1 MRIKNR
7 TIIVILVLWIT
18 LIVFINKIPNKIT
31 ESFVQKDET
40 KFLDIMN
47 SRTTLVSHV
56 CSLAYPTRK
65 ADYLRT
71 SNIYWLRN
79 QNVAYCPIFKSATS
93 TWRSHLVN
101 LLNNSYVGDSSL
113 LLDENISQP
122 IGVHEKL
129 MQLGAVK
136 PKSKEFMKFINALPE
151 KHNFTG
157 FIVVRHPFDRLVSAF
172 RDKLERNLEDPYY
185 YDNFGRHFVDKYR
198 TQAIK
203 ELGIE
208 YFDEGNNFGTPMK
221 VLNNRRPNADLPSFW
236 EFVQAIIDRYR
247 MDEHWVPIYQFC
259 SICNPTAMKGFRY
272 ILKFEQLE
280 TEEMMFLNHVKW
292 SVHGQQLRKLNANH
306 PDDLPAEKLT
316 QLYFSIL
323 SKEQI
328 FNLYQVYEL
337 DFLLFNYTFTIEDIH
352 LPSSY
357 QSIPI

>member
-1 MRIKNR
+1 MRIKIHS
-7 TIIVILVLWIT
+7 IIVILFLWLTVLIF
-18 LIVFINKIPNKIT
+18 VNQKPKKNND
-31 ESFVQKDET
+31 SFDQKDET

-47 SRTTLVSHV
+47 SRTKLVARV
-56 CSLAYPTRK
+56 CSSAYPNGVTN
-65 ADYLRT
+65 YLRT

-101 LLNNSYVGDSSL
+101 LLSYSYVGDASL
-113 LLDENISQP
+113 SIDENISQP
-122 IGVHEKL
+122 IGLHEKL
-129 MQLGAVK
+129 IQRGAVK
-136 PKSKEFMKFINALPE
+136 PKSKEFMKFINNLPQ

-157 FIVVRHPFDRLVSAF
+157 FIVVRHPFERLVSAF
-172 RDKLERNLEDPYY
+172 RDKLERYLEEPYY
-185 YDNFGRHFVDKYR
+185 YENFGRHFVDKYR

-208 YFDEGNNFGTPMK
+208 YFNKENNFGTPMK

-236 EFVQAIIDRYR
+236 EFAQAIIDRYK

-259 SICNPTAMKGFRY
+259 SICNPTAMKGFKY

-292 SVHGQQLRKLNANH
+292 DVHGEQLGKLNANH

-316 QLYFSIL
+316 QLYFSML

-328 FNLYQVYEL
+328 INLYHVYEL
-337 DFLLFNYTFTIEDIH
+337 DFSLFNYTFTIEDIH
-352 LPSSY
+352 LPNS
-357 QSIPI
+357 

>member
-1 MRIKNR
+1 MIGFN
-7 TIIVILVLWIT
+7 
-18 LIVFINKIPNKIT
+18 
-31 ESFVQKDET
+31 QK
-40 KFLDIMN
+40 FGFNQIYQSN
-47 SRTTLVSHV
+47 QSSSHV
-56 CSLAYPTRK
+56 
-65 ADYLRT
+65 
-71 SNIYWLRN
+71 
-79 QNVAYCPIFKSATS
+79 QE
-93 TWRSHLVN
+93 
-101 LLNNSYVGDSSL
+101 
-113 LLDENISQP
+113 LDERFVNQLKIGNVNTNASMNNNLAQN
-122 IGVHEKL
+122 GVHEKL

-208 YFDEGNNFGTPMK
+208 YFDKENNFGTPMK

-259 SICNPTAMKGFRY
+259 SICNPTAMKGFKY

-306 PDDLPAEKLT
+306 PDVDFWCEIPLK
-316 QLYFSIL
+316 
-323 SKEQI
+323 
-328 FNLYQVYEL
+328 NLYKIMQNKFVDLTPAFYI
-337 DFLLFNYTFTIEDIH
+337 FKT
-352 LPSSY
+352 
-357 QSIPI
+357 